1 MSRSQPAQ
9 CAKGNRSPR
18 RVWFRAKTLPESAA
32 YLKARARGVSRA
44 VASRELSRRI
54 EASSLVGVE
63 WNALT
68 YAGHTVWN
76 VHRDR
81 DSDGHYRGGTK
92 RRPRGEW
99 VIQRDTHEALISDE
113 EAEALIAKLESS
125 PVRNNRRSS
134 ATYLLTGLLRS
145 PGGAPWY
152 GDKGGKYYRG
162 STGRCL
168 SAEQVDRA
176 IVGKVMA
183 DLTSRE
189 FVAEA
194 LRVTKDLLG
203 RDHSAEIA
211 ELRAKDADIE
221 KRIDRFLDMASQL
234 ETPGPVLRKVD
245 GLEQERKRLANAI
258 ARFEEEDRQST
269 AATALTE
276 ANVAKM
282 LATLADELQECD
294 REAMKDFLT
303 AVLERVDLEPEAM
316 TCQLYYRISVPSRN
330 KLASPRG

>member
-1 MSRSQPAQ
+1 M
-9 CAKGNRSPR
+9 
-18 RVWFRAKTLPESAA
+18 
-32 YLKARARGVSRA
+32 
-44 VASRELSRRI
+44 
-54 EASSLVGVE
+54 
-63 WNALT
+63 
-68 YAGHTVWN
+68 
-76 VHRDR
+76 
-81 DSDGHYRGGTK
+81 
-92 RRPRGEW
+92 
-99 VIQRDTHEALISDE
+99 
-113 EAEALIAKLESS
+113 
-125 PVRNNRRSS
+125 
-134 ATYLLTGLLRS
+134 
-145 PGGAPWY
+145 
-152 GDKGGKYYRG
+152 
-162 STGRCL
+162 
-168 SAEQVDRA
+168 DRA

-194 LRVTKDLLG
+194 LRVTRDLLG

-330 KLASPRG
+330 RLASPRG